1 MGGGVSSHLDITSHL
16 FVVARNDYG
25 VLGVSL
31 NEQNMVTVPGPAGT
45 LAGLR
50 VWDKIIMVD
59 NVMVGKQSLV
69 ATMSGMTPKPTH
81 TLTVLR
87 KGDLGAYPAPST
99 EGAAPGWRLVPSQPV
114 PSEPEPVAAA
124 SSAAEAPAAAP
135 TAESP
140 SKKPNGM
147 NPRKLSAKVGAAPAA
162 AQTAESPAKPDKPDG
177 IIAAL
182 MNVAAGKMNTRVSSA
197 PASSAPV
204 VAKVP
209 SASLVIPAPVPSM
222 VSMGGPL
229 PPIAAVA

>member
-1 MGGGVSSHLDITSHL
+1 MISVFSVRPPRTHAYRPHAYWSAGLWLTKL
-16 FVVARNDYG
+16 LPRA
-25 VLGVSL
+25 LAGVSL

-59 NVMVGKQSLV
+59 NVVVGKQSLV
-69 ATMSGMTPKPTH
+69 ATMSSMTPKPTH

-87 KGDLGAYPAPST
+87 KGDLGSYPPPST
-99 EGAAPGWRLVPSQPV
+99 EVAAPGWRLVPSQPV

-124 SSAAEAPAAAP
+124 PSAAAAP
-135 TAESP
+135 AVA
-140 SKKPNGM
+140 KGI

-162 AQTAESPAKPDKPDG
+162 AQTAESPGKPDKPDG
-177 IIAAL
+177 IVAAL
-182 MNVAAGKMNTRVSSA
+182 MNAAAGKMNTRVSRA

-204 VAKVP
+204 VTKVP
-209 SASLVIPAPVPSM
+209 SAPVVIPAPVPSM

-229 PPIAAVA
+229 PPIAAVS

>member
-1 MGGGVSSHLDITSHL
+1 MPNLSAGLWLTKL
-16 FVVARNDYG
+16 LPRA
-25 VLGVSL
+25 LAGVSL
-31 NEQNMVTVPGPAGT
+31 NEQNMVTVPGPVGT

-162 AQTAESPAKPDKPDG
+162 AQTAESPAKPDG
-177 IIAAL
+177 VVAAL
-182 MNVAAGKMNTRVSSA
+182 MNAAAGKMNTRASRA
-197 PASSAPV
+197 PASSAPM
-204 VAKVP
+204 VAKVL
-209 SASLVIPAPVPSM
+209 SAPVMIPAPVPSM

>member
-1 MGGGVSSHLDITSHL
+1 MWLTKLLPHAL
-16 FVVARNDYG
+16 A
-25 VLGVSL
+25 GVSL

-87 KGDLGAYPAPST
+87 KGDLGSYPAPST
-99 EGAAPGWRLVPSQPV
+99 EDAAPGWRLVPSQPV
-114 PSEPEPVAAA
+114 PSGPEPVAAA
-124 SSAAEAPAAAP
+124 PSAAQAPAAAP
-135 TAESP
+135 AAATPPKSA
-140 SKKPNGM
+140 K
-147 NPRKLSAKVGAAPAA
+147 RSAKVGAAPAA